1 MIFVEDK
8 DLRSVLLNEIE
19 EDQLPEIYGGKLPL
33 NPV

>member
-33 NPV
+33 KPV